1 MGTAGAVEGKVAWV
15 TGAARGQG
23 RAHAVALAAEG
34 ADVIVTDLC
43 ADIDTV
49 PYALGTAAELAETVA
64 LVEAEGRR
72 CLSMVADVRDT
83 AALDAV
89 VAAGTEAFGHIDICV
104 ANAGVTGYGRFHEL
118 DDTTWQDMIDVDLT
132 GTFRTIRAVLPHM
145 LERRFGRVIATAS
158 MAGRM
163 GNPNLAHYV
172 AAKWGVIG
180 MIKTLAMEVAN
191 KGITANVIAPAA
203 VDTPMLHN
211 PAMYALFCPDL
222 DAPSRDD
229 VAPRYRAMN
238 RMGVPWMDPSEI
250 SRAVVF
256 LAADDAGVSTGQVL
270 EISLGSSAGTH

>member
-158 MAGRM
+158 MARVLII
-163 GNPNLAHYV
+163 P
-172 AAKWGVIG
+172 
-180 MIKTLAMEVAN
+180 
-191 KGITANVIAPAA
+191 ITP
-203 VDTPMLHN
+203 H
-211 PAMYALFCPDL
+211 
-222 DAPSRDD
+222 
-229 VAPRYRAMN
+229 
-238 RMGVPWMDPSEI
+238 
-250 SRAVVF
+250 
-256 LAADDAGVSTGQVL
+256 LAAT
-270 EISLGSSAGTH
+270 